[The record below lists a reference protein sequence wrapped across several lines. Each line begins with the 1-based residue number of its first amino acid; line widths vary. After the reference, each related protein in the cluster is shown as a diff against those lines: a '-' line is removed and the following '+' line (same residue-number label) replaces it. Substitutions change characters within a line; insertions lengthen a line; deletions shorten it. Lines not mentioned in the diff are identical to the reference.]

1 MELQV
6 YNKTYNIPE
15 YLTIEKYMEMVKL
28 EGLIKDPIKLLNA
41 YTDIPEDIIRKA
53 DKQNIQFILAMI
65 QSKYL
70 NYDKEKVQA
79 TFEFKGKKYGLQ
91 KNLNEINYGGWVDLE
106 MCIADGIEKNVD
118 TIMSILYRP
127 LKWTMGSKYEI
138 EDYDVETMKVR
149 KEEFKDLPV
158 EYWIGVSG
166 FFLLH
171 AKMSL
176 ELIQNSLERQKKMT
190 KKKQIFKNRLKKLK
204 RLLTLQLKSQDDTT
218 GKI

>member
-6 YNKTYNIPE
+6 DNKTYIIPE
-15 YLTIEKYMEMVKL
+15 YLTIGKYMEMVKL

-41 YTDIPEDIIRKA
+41 YTNIPEDIIRKA
-53 DKQNIQFILAMI
+53 NRENIKFILGMI
-65 QSKYL
+65 QSQYL
-70 NYDKEKVQA
+70 NYDKDKVQA
-79 TFEFKGKKYGLQ
+79 TFEFNGKKYGLQ

-106 MCIADGIEKNVD
+106 MSIADGIEKNID

-127 LKWTMGSKYEI
+127 LKWTMGSNYEI

-158 EYWIGVSG
+158 EYWIGVSS

-176 ELIQNSLERQKKMT
+176 ELIQNSLDEQKKMM
-190 KKKQIFKNRLKKLK
+190 KKKQIFKNRMRKLK

>member
-6 YNKTYNIPE
+6 DNKTYIIPE
-15 YLTIEKYMEMVKL
+15 YLTIGKYMEMVKL

-41 YTDIPEDIIRKA
+41 YTNIPEDIIRKA
-53 DKQNIQFILAMI
+53 NRENIKFILGMI
-65 QSKYL
+65 QSQYL
-70 NYDKEKVQA
+70 NYDKDKVQA
-79 TFEFKGKKYGLQ
+79 TFEFNGKKYGLQ

-106 MCIADGIEKNVD
+106 MSIADGIEKNID

-158 EYWIGVSG
+158 EYWIGVSS

-176 ELIQNSLERQKKMT
+176 ELIQNSLDEQKKMM
-190 KKKQIFKNRLKKLK
+190 KKKQIFKNRMRKLK